1 MAAKY
6 TIGNTSVG
14 ILLSG
19 IKANALSVPVMQR
32 PFVWDSS
39 KVRDLVDSLYRGF
52 PIGYIILW
60 GSPNVQMKI
69 GRSNQGASAIIDG
82 QQRITAIAAAIGGE
96 EVVNKNYDKIQIRIA
111 FNPFNETFA
120 VLDAVIAKNDRYI
133 QNISDVF
140 APGFNVLDAASRC
153 YECEHGRQ
161 PSLAELSPLVG
172 TITKLANIVY
182 NPIGLVQLDTN
193 LELDEVN
200 QVFSR
205 INSQGVK
212 LSQYDFIMSRLA
224 SDSAYG
230 GCMIQKTIDYFCHAI
245 RKPEDWENIVNGDPA
260 FASSGN
266 AGMIKWVCKF
276 AKSAHAPD
284 DGDIMLAKSAYV
296 PDYGDILQVAYVY
309 KFHSG
314 WISDLTKLLD
324 GRDMVKKTYDP
335 AIAQRSFQMLA
346 DGVAEAVKESNF
358 DGYASLLKEMGIASP
373 RIMRSGYLL
382 NFGYALFLLLQERGY
397 KNVNHIVS
405 RWIAFS
411 AITGRYS
418 SYPGT
423 HVNDDIMEFS
433 ADGSDPEAILSHRES
448 VDLPNTFWNT
458 ALVER
463 LETSAQN
470 SPYLGIFLASLA
482 RTDTR
487 CFLRNGKSVSQILTE
502 DYDMH
507 HIFPKNYLAKNGLN
521 DKTRYNQIANMICMD
536 THDNETISDSPPCDY
551 MAIVLDQCSGGKL
564 QLGDITDRAA
574 LDANLEQNCIPKGFE
589 GMGFSNYG
597 DFLEKRRVLMA
608 SKIRDYYYSL

>member
-1 MAAKY
+1 MTTKY
-6 TIGNTSVG
+6 TIGETSVG

-19 IKANALSVPVMQR
+19 IKVNALSVPVMQR
-32 PFVWDSS
+32 PFVWDTT
-39 KVRDLVDSLYRGF
+39 KVRELIDSLYWGF

-60 GSPNVQMKI
+60 GSPDVQMKI
-69 GRSNQGASAIIDG
+69 GWGSQNASAIIDG
-82 QQRITAIAAAIGGE
+82 QQRITAIAAAIGGK
-96 EVVNKNYDKIQIRIA
+96 EVVDKNYDNKRIRIS

-120 VLDAVIAKNDRYI
+120 VLDAAIDKNDRYI
-133 QNISDVF
+133 KDISKVF

-161 PSLAELSPLVG
+161 PSLAELSPLVD
-172 TITKLANIVY
+172 TINKLANIVN
-182 NPIGLVQLDTN
+182 NPIGLVRLGTDLGLN
-193 LELDEVN
+193 EVN
-200 QVFSR
+200 RVFSR

-230 GCMIQKTIDYFCHAI
+230 GSMIQKTIDYFCHAI
-245 RKPEDWENIVNGDPA
+245 RKPEDWENIVNSDPT
-260 FASSGN
+260 FASSDN

-276 AKSAHAPD
+276 AKKVY
-284 DGDIMLAKSAYV
+284 I

-335 AIAQRSFQMLA
+335 AIAECSFRMLE
-346 DGVAEAVKESNF
+346 DGVAEAVKKTNF
-358 DGYASLLKEMGIASP
+358 SEYVSLLKNMGVVSAKI
-373 RIMRSGYLL
+373 IHSGYIL
-382 NFGYALFLLLQERGY
+382 NFGYALFLLLQERGD

-423 HVNDDIMEFS
+423 HVNDDIVEFS

-448 VDLPNTFWNT
+448 VDLPDTFWNT

-536 THDNETISDSPPCDY
+536 TLDNETISDSPPCDY

-574 LDANLEQNCIPKGFE
+574 LDANLEQNCIPNGFD
-589 GMGFSNYG
+589 GMGFSDYG